1 MTLLNMISLY
11 LHWGQWKGMDNREL
25 ILLLKSEL
33 SIPANEEDSVE
44 KMRSVLTVYI
54 NDLIEKDF
62 QKLVNL
68 LYRLDVNENK
78 LKQMLKVKDS
88 ENAGE
93 IIADL
98 IIERQMQKIE
108 MRKRFKQGE
117 QNASEDEKW

>member
-1 MTLLNMISLY
+1 MISLY